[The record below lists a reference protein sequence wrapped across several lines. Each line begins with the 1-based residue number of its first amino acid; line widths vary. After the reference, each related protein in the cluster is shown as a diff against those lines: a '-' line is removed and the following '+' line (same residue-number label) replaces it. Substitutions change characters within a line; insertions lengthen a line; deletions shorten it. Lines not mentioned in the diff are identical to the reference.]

1 MDIYL
6 YLDKGTILH
15 RLDPRVKV
23 TILLVCFVLAF
34 VSFHP
39 VYLSLLMS
47 LILIYGAVGKSLS
60 NLRRIWFVL
69 FMVGLMAIVL
79 WSIFASGRTPLFWR
93 VTRESVA
100 FGVSTAL
107 RIDAMI
113 IAGMVFLSTTRNEE
127 ITAALIRFRLPF
139 PAAFAFSTA
148 LRLVPTFVGAG
159 ATIIQAQRSRGLD
172 LETGN
177 VLERT
182 RKYVPL
188 LVPILLTALRSTDQM
203 AMALESKGFGA
214 QRVRSMYLQL
224 KMSAVDWAFLAA
236 SLALLILSVVAV
248 PKVIGVSV

>member
-39 VYLSLLMS
+39 VYLALLMS
-47 LILIYGAVGKSLS
+47 LILIYGAIGKSLS
-60 NLRRIWFVL
+60 NLKRIWFVL

-79 WSIFASGRTPLFWR
+79 WSIFAAGHTPLFWR

-127 ITAALIRFRLPF
+127 IMAALIRFRLPF

-236 SLALLILSVVAV
+236 SLALLVLSVVAV
-248 PKVIGVSV
+248 RKVIGVSV